1 MEAEN
6 EASVPHMVPCPACGV
21 PVAIGYPRCPKCHA
35 AVPSVS
41 AAPRARRG
49 SVREQLLGGG
59 TSVEPATVGT
69 GGVPWLPW
77 VIAAVVLI
85 AIGGFLAFRGGDSKP
100 APAANVE
107 DTEEEDEDVDDTDDT
122 ADDEVT
128 AAPRTAPGVEP
139 EDTIPQAVQL
149 LDDHLR
155 GERLWAKVVR
165 EDTVL
170 AIESKLCSQ
179 IDGEI
184 GAVAADLKSLGA
196 TAVSCTSVN
205 GELMFE
211 RGL

>member
-1 MEAEN
+1 MEAEPRD

-35 AVPSVS
+35 AVPQG
-41 AAPRARRG
+41 PRARRG

-59 TSVEPATVGT
+59 TSVEPATAGT
-69 GGVPWLPW
+69 GGLPWLPW
-77 VIAAVVLI
+77 VLAALVLI

-100 APAANVE
+100 APAASVE
-107 DTEEEDEDVDDTDDT
+107 DTEEDDADVDDTDDT
-122 ADDEVT
+122 DDDEIA
-128 AAPRTAPGVEP
+128 AAPRTAPGEEP
-139 EDTIPQAVQL
+139 EDTMPQAVQL

-165 EDTVL
+165 DDTVL
-170 AIESKLCSQ
+170 AIESKLCAQ
-179 IDGEI
+179 IEGEI
-184 GAVAADLKSLGA
+184 GAVAADLKGLGA